1 MAFLVTVNVRR
12 LGSAC
17 VLESGGVALAADFT
31 AELMLFWIANHG
43 LSLPGAHDFDVVAE
57 GLWKEF

>member
-1 MAFLVTVNVRR
+1 
-12 LGSAC
+12 
-17 VLESGGVALAADFT
+17 LESGGVALAADFT